1 MTCGAGGC
9 MTPCRAGGLALGFLI
24 FSCSWCCVCMHAHTE
39 Q

>member
-9 MTPCRAGGLALGFLI
+9 MTPCVGGRALGFLI
-24 FSCSWCCVCMHAHTE
+24 FSCSWCWVCMQAHTL